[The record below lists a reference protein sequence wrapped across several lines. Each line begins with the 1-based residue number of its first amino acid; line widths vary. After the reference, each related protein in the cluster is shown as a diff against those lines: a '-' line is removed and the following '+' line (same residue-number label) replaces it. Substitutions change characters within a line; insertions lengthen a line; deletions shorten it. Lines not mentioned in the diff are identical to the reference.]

1 MPANTTTYRRP
12 SVSIGMGLDGADY
25 SYLTK
30 ADEEGGFFIQFNV
43 PFKRDD
49 VFKEL
54 LNDDNPLGSDG
65 DHGATFVILKPGREA
80 GKLVSTGCV
89 RECNYGAPV
98 WGRTIT
104 ELREIKPPTYIRW
117 STLMQEGTLFHY
129 MGKADEVPKLQI
141 ALKELK
147 KNSGTAVTM
156 KLDFLE
162 VSFNGPLCC
171 LSFLAEP
178 LLKSS
183 MQSKLPEL
191 WTTSMLRRGYDRA
204 DKKGGK
210 KGGNK
215 KTLADEMA
223 KNRQG
228 QLNV

>member
-147 KNSGTAVTM
+147 KKFWDG
-156 KLDFLE
+156 
-162 VSFNGPLCC
+162 
-171 LSFLAEP
+171 
-178 LLKSS
+178 
-183 MQSKLPEL
+183 
-191 WTTSMLRRGYDRA
+191 GYDEARLPRSELQRPA
-204 DKKGGK
+204 VLLVVSGG
-210 KGGNK
+210 
-215 KTLADEMA
+215 AAVEIVDAE
-223 KNRQG
+223 
-228 QLNV
+228 